1 MSTFTASLHNPNV
14 KEIVPGLQAV
24 SGRAT
29 IRTTGTAASSVL
41 LAKVP
46 NGAVIKGFTF
56 YAKDGGTDQTWK
68 LGIQKPE
75 GSTSGSTTVSK
86 SALMGAVSNTGAA
99 AIVQGPSG
107 GDKLPFKVSISS
119 EATPNWAW
127 VIATASAAISASA
140 DVTLIVNYEMDCEQ
154 TL

>member
-24 SGRAT
+24 SSRAT
-29 IRTTGTAASSVL
+29 ITTTGTAASSVL
-41 LAKVP
+41 LVKVP

-56 YAKDGGTDQTWK
+56 YAKDGGADQTWK
-68 LGIQKPE
+68 IGIQKPE

-86 SALMGAVSNTGAA
+86 SALLGAVSNTGAA
-99 AIVQGPSG
+99 GVSTGPIG
-107 GDKLPFKVSISS
+107 NKLPFKVSISS
-119 EATPNWAW
+119 ESTPNWAW
-127 VIATASAAISASA
+127 VIATASAALSASA

>member
-14 KEIVPGLQAV
+14 KEVVPGLQAV
-24 SGRAT
+24 SARAT
-29 IRTTGTAASSVL
+29 IRATGTAASSVL
-41 LAKVP
+41 LVKVP
-46 NGAVIKGFTF
+46 NGAVIKSYTF

-86 SALMGAVSNTGAA
+86 SALMAALSNTAA
-99 AIVQGPSG
+99 AVISSG
-107 GDKLPFKVSISS
+107 NADKLPFKVSISS
-119 EATPNWAW
+119 ESTPNWAW

-140 DVTLIVNYEMDCEQ
+140 DLTLILNYEMDCEQ

>member
-1 MSTFTASLHNPNV
+1 MATVTASLHNPNV

-29 IRTTGTAASSVL
+29 IRAAHGAASSTL

-56 YAKDGGTDQTWK
+56 YAKDGGADQTWK

-86 SALMGAVSNTGAA
+86 SALMGALSNSGAA
-99 AIVQGPSG
+99 VISFGNA
-107 GDKLPFKVSISS
+107 DKLPFKVSISS
-119 EATPNWAW
+119 ESTPNWAW
-127 VIATASAAISASA
+127 VIATNSASVSSSA
-140 DVTLIVNYEMDCEQ
+140 DVTLIIQYEMDCEN

>member
-86 SALMGAVSNTGAA
+86 SALMAALSNTGAA
-99 AIVQGPSG
+99 AISSG
-107 GDKLPFKVSISS
+107 NADKLPYKVSISS
-119 EATPNWAW
+119 ESTPNWAW
-127 VIATASAAISASA
+127 VIATASAALSASA
-140 DVTLIVNYEMDCEQ
+140 DVTLIINYEMDCEQ